1 MNRLKWYKYLV
12 EAEEPLEITDQVIY
26 EVAFLV
32 RFPSTEE
39 SKINFTKLKD
49 EVRAIQDVTIV
60 KTFEVAQIL
69 AGFTYKELVLK
80 VALGKKESINEKVK
94 ETILPKLKDEVRA
107 IQDVTIVKTFE
118 VTQILAGFTYKELVL
133 KVALDKDTS
142 IYETVKEVILPKL
155 KEIEEFIVVRI
166 LSIDDILE
174 R

>member
-1 MNRLKWYKYLV
+1 MNKRKWFNFLF
-12 EAEEPLEITDQVIY
+12 EAEEDEETKIADQIIY
-26 EVAFLV
+26 EAAFLI

-39 SKINFTKLKD
+39 SKLNFT
-49 EVRAIQDVTIV
+49 
-60 KTFEVAQIL
+60 
-69 AGFTYKELVLK
+69 
-80 VALGKKESINEKVK
+80 
-94 ETILPKLKDEVRA
+94 KLKDEVRA

-142 IYETVKEVILPKL
+142 IYETVKETILPKL
-155 KEIEEFIVVRI
+155 KEIEEFTVVRI

>member
-39 SKINFTKLKD
+39 NKINFTKLKD

-80 VALGKKESINEKVK
+80 VALGKKESINETVK
-94 ETILPKLKDEVRA
+94 ET
-107 IQDVTIVKTFE
+107 
-118 VTQILAGFTYKELVL
+118 
-133 KVALDKDTS
+133 
-142 IYETVKEVILPKL
+142 ILPKL
-155 KEIEEFIVVRI
+155 KEIEEFTVVRI

>member
-1 MNRLKWYKYLV
+1 MNKRKWYNFLF
-12 EAEEPLEITDQVIY
+12 EAEEELEVTDQIIY
-26 EVAFLV
+26 EVAFLI

-39 SKINFTKLKD
+39 NKINFT
-49 EVRAIQDVTIV
+49 
-60 KTFEVAQIL
+60 
-69 AGFTYKELVLK
+69 
-80 VALGKKESINEKVK
+80 
-94 ETILPKLKDEVRA
+94 KLKDEVRA